1 MCVVVLSM
9 DKIHVSV
16 DSTVENRVVAGQYV
30 LESLIAE
37 TALAT
42 FFRARDRMT
51 LEVDGTESRV
61 ILAAV
66 VPTLV
71 AYPGFE
77 NTLQRV
83 LEEFDKPTSPLSV
96 AGAYQDADT
105 CWLIYNE
112 SAGHT
117 ISEIIRQHEHDGK
130 TFSTTEAQAILFNI
144 FRAAK
149 HFISRDGYGF
159 LEPGAILCTGN
170 ACKLLN
176 APLAVVLRVLT
187 GVSTQQ
193 RVSLQLESAYI
204 SPEVANGLLPVVPDD
219 TFSLAAIAYHLLGG
233 RRPFADASSLQAEAQ
248 RLAPVPLAVLGG
260 AGWKVV
266 QQSLAFQRVKRQM
279 LPYDLLQGIAG
290 GVFDE
295 DESPIEQLPKKAGKS
310 GVLPRAM
317 VMAGVALLLSYGFYH
332 VYQETNIETVA
343 RIETQQEVSTVEKP
357 VGVAA
362 LTLPVMPK
370 EASGQA
376 VSNVGAEKSLT
387 VPVQQAADTP
397 ADQPRPMDNG
407 EAVER
412 ALLSSTDSSKKNEE
426 NTASEPSNQP
436 IRIVQ
441 SRSEPAD
448 KKEQKREVA
457 VRQPTQSPPS
467 PVTWQPVQPTPVV
480 AYQPPVPPAANV
492 VAQTQVPAAVTYVST
507 RKVVPVNPTTFVVVG
522 GVAEK
527 TPSSRKVAQ
536 VGANTFVVTVD

>member
-1 MCVVVLSM
+1 M
-9 DKIHVSV
+9 DEIHVSI

-71 AYPGFE
+71 AYLGFE

-233 RRPFADASSLQAEAQ
+233 RRPFADASSLQAEVQ

-295 DESPIEQLPKKAGKS
+295 DESPVEQLPKKAGKS

-317 VMAGVALLLSYGFYH
+317 VMTGVGLLLSYGFYH

-343 RIETQQEVSTVEKP
+343 RIETQQEVSIVEKP

-387 VPVQQAADTP
+387 VSVQQAADTP

-436 IRIVQ
+436 TRIVQ

-457 VRQPTQSPPS
+457 ARQPPQPLPS

-527 TPSSRKVAQ
+527 TPSPRKVAQ